1 VNVTALPEK
10 ETFTCQFFID
20 TVLDNFDKELAEKQP
35 KKRARDIFC
44 IWIMHERIEQMMI
57 LIVSALQDY
66 ATHLIARISHYVTS
80 GYSET

>member
-20 TVLDNFDKELAEKQP
+20 KVLDDFDKELAEKRP

-44 IWIMHERIEQMMI
+44 I
-57 LIVSALQDY
+57 
-66 ATHLIARISHYVTS
+66 
-80 GYSET
+80 